1 MLFLPDLSDE
11 EISFNLN
18 YVSPAQP
25 GVHLRQTEYTANLDE
40 KVVHIK
46 LHRGMVFSE
55 LNELVHNGTLTEN
68 TSSISVEMVLP
79 NGRIEAARDTG
90 WVLRDSLTEYFET
103 FYMKCTNGNTVRIP
117 VTSVGM
123 TNNWRSVLVVIAVGL
138 RCTGYIPVA
147 LSKPFV
153 MNCVGATVT
162 DEATVKCFWETV
174 PSNEK
179 DIIQMGW
186 NDFSSIETDDLFDF
200 LEAHEVRTI
209 VNQNNFKRVMS
220 ELAHKEIIQDPAY
233 ISDVWGPVMK
243 GLQSSFQLDELFD
256 RIVPSNRKVLNI
268 LQFEDGLNQTQANVA
283 SFLKKFVR
291 GCNNERLKKFLRF
304 CTGADLLLCDC
315 IQIRFIGSTSEFR
328 REPLGHTCGCVLE
341 LPDSYTSALELREEL
356 TNVLDSNIW
365 VMDIIWML
373 NYGKW
378 YCKIIFYS

>member
-1 MLFLPDLSDE
+1 
-11 EISFNLN
+11 
-18 YVSPAQP
+18 
-25 GVHLRQTEYTANLDE
+25 
-40 KVVHIK
+40 
-46 LHRGMVFSE
+46 
-55 LNELVHNGTLTEN
+55 
-68 TSSISVEMVLP
+68 
-79 NGRIEAARDTG
+79 
-90 WVLRDSLTEYFET
+90 
-103 FYMKCTNGNTVRIP
+103 MKCTNGNTVRIP

-123 TNNWRSVLVVIAVGL
+123 TNNWRSVVVVIAVGL
-138 RCTGYIPVA
+138 RCTGYFPVA
-147 LSKPFV
+147 LAKPFV

-162 DEATVKCFWETV
+162 DEVIVKCFLETV
-174 PSNEK
+174 PSDEK
-179 DIIQMGW
+179 DLIQMGW

-304 CTGADLLLCDC
+304 CTGADLLLYDC

-328 REPLGHTCGCVLE
+328 REPVGHTCGCVLD

-356 TNVLDSNIW
+356 TNVLDSNI
-365 VMDIIWML
+365 
-373 NYGKW
+373 
-378 YCKIIFYS
+378 